1 MKKEINF
8 TDNMENKESG
18 NAIKK
23 KILCK
28 NESAIVCMLLLT
40 NLDFSAITYPL

>member
-1 MKKEINF
+1 MKKEIHF

-23 KILCK
+23 KSSVK
-28 NESAIVCMLLLT
+28 T
-40 NLDFSAITYPL
+40 NRQ